1 MMPKIIDYTN
11 ILDVSI
17 TENGI
22 INANQCNIEVS
33 PNTLNIP
40 TIQNCTTIQ
49 CNTVQCNT
57 IQCTTIECTTIDC
70 TTIACNNVRCSQCSK
85 CGNLCGD

>member
-1 MMPKIIDYTN
+1 MPKVIDYTN
-11 ILDVSI
+11 ILDVLI

-22 INANQCNIEVS
+22 INAEQCNVEVS

-49 CNTVQCNT
+49 CNIVQCT
-57 IQCTTIECTTIDC
+57 TTECTTTQCTTIN
-70 TTIACNNVRCSQCSK
+70 CNNVQCSQCHQ

>member
-1 MMPKIIDYTN
+1 MPKVIDYTN
-11 ILDVSI
+11 IFDVLI

-22 INANQCNIEVS
+22 INAEQCNIEVS

-49 CNTVQCNT
+49 CNTVQC
-57 IQCTTIECTTIDC
+57 TTIECTTIQC
-70 TTIACNNVRCSQCSK
+70 TTINCNNVQCNQCYK

>member
-1 MMPKIIDYTN
+1 MPKVIDYTN
-11 ILDVSI
+11 ILDVLI

-22 INANQCNIEVS
+22 INAEQCNVEIS

-49 CNTVQCNT
+49 CNVVQCT
-57 IQCTTIECTTIDC
+57 TTQCTTVQCTTIN
-70 TTIACNNVRCSQCSK
+70 CNDVLCSQCYK